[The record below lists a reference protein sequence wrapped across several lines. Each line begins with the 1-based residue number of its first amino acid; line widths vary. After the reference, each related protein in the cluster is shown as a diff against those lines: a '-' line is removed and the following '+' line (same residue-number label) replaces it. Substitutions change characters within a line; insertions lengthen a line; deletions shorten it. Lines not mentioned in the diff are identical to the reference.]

1 LIGLGQCS
9 HDFEFNRKNL
19 HQGPVLRN
27 TQLDR
32 KAQTQQDFV
41 WQYPC
46 IFAVIMKR
54 LIAFTGVLALTAACS
69 TAPQGTAEA
78 SSAKPAASTAEKT
91 AAATTADA
99 SVAPAAG
106 SGAVD
111 YREVTLP
118 AGTVLPVDL
127 ETSVGSDISRPEQP
141 VQGRLRAP
149 IRLNGIEV
157 LPAGT
162 AVSGHVTTARRPG
175 RVKGRG
181 LIAMRFT
188 RIDTPG
194 AGTAQMRTATISR
207 LGPATKQQDALK
219 IVAPAAAGAVIG
231 RVAGGKDAARKG
243 AVIGGAAGTG
253 YVLSTRGKEV
263 RLGKGANLSVRL
275 TAPLTV
281 RVPR

>member
-1 LIGLGQCS
+1 
-9 HDFEFNRKNL
+9 
-19 HQGPVLRN
+19 
-27 TQLDR
+27 
-32 KAQTQQDFV
+32 
-41 WQYPC
+41 
-46 IFAVIMKR
+46 MKR
-54 LIAFTGVLALTAACS
+54 LIAFTGVLALTTACAA
-69 TAPQGTAEA
+69 APQGTAEA
-78 SSAKPAASTAEKT
+78 SSAKPAASTAET
-91 AAATTADA
+91 APAATRADA
-99 SVAPAAG
+99 SVAPAGPVAPAAAAG
-106 SGAVD
+106 AAD

-127 ETSVGSDISRPEQP
+127 ETSVGSDISRVEQP
-141 VQGRLRAP
+141 VHGRLRAP
-149 IRLNGIEV
+149 IRLNGVEV

-181 LIAMRFT
+181 LIALRFT

-194 AGTAQMRTATISR
+194 AGTSQMRTATISR

-281 RVPR
+281 RVPVRS